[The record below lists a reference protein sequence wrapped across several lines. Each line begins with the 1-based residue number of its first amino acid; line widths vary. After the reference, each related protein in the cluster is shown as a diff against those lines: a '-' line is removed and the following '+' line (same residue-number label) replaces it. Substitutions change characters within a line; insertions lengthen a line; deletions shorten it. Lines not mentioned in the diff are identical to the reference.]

1 MKVPAAWP
9 RSTKNPKVRSEG
21 GRGGLCL
28 KLKDTLDSIP
38 VRRILEHE
46 EGRAEPGGVGCT
58 LFTIRAP
65 GDPDPPPGRRAQSL
79 VRSVPWS
86 RKLCL
91 AVHWTLDTLRHTQG
105 GTLRDGPQAGRG
117 HCSTLAA
124 WATRCPPGPG
134 GLAPVLGTCRV
145 TAHPVRPRGGL
156 GPLGRWGGWSGPH
169 SRDGA
174 QARIAVASPT
184 SQDGKA
190 GAQTQTPREQRR
202 HLGVV
207 SFPSLFP
214 ARWWLPSHPRR
225 TNDPRKRSLS
235 LAGWTFV
242 AGARR
247 AGREGRLSNLEP
259 ICSWGS

>member
-38 VRRILEHE
+38 VRRILEQE
-46 EGRAEPGGVGCT
+46 EGRAEPGGLGCT

-105 GTLRDGPQAGRG
+105 GTLREAHSGMALRQGGGTAALWLLGQHAVPQGRG
-117 HCSTLAA
+117 A
-124 WATRCPPGPG
+124 WLLCW
-134 GLAPVLGTCRV
+134 AP
-145 TAHPVRPRGGL
+145 A
-156 GPLGRWGGWSGPH
+156 
-169 SRDGA
+169 
-174 QARIAVASPT
+174 
-184 SQDGKA
+184 
-190 GAQTQTPREQRR
+190 E
-202 HLGVV
+202 
-207 SFPSLFP
+207 
-214 ARWWLPSHPRR
+214 
-225 TNDPRKRSLS
+225 
-235 LAGWTFV
+235 
-242 AGARR
+242 
-247 AGREGRLSNLEP
+247 
-259 ICSWGS
+259 